1 LAWGTARHSKQ
12 YEPPGWSGG
21 YLKGT
26 NNGRLGAPPP
36 TPTADLPLLV
46 FFSTQEHTHGTT

>member
-26 NNGRLGAPPP
+26 NNGRLG
-36 TPTADLPLLV
+36 TPDPQSDLPLLV
-46 FFSTQEHTHGTT
+46 FFSTQEQTHGTT